1 MLLCYCVVAEHII
14 VHNSLFYLTFLLTLT
29 KKCCLFK
36 VGVYERNRPRKKLK
50 VNKKGKSKG
59 RQWVLKKK
67 EQMRKKGNEVPPDSK
82 YTARKRKAY
91 F

>member
-1 MLLCYCVVAEHII
+1 
-14 VHNSLFYLTFLLTLT
+14 LT
-29 KKCCLFK
+29 KIVVSFK

-50 VNKKGKSKG
+50 VNKKERSKG

-67 EQMRKKGNEVPPDSK
+67 EHRRKKGKEVPVDSK
-82 YTARKRKAY
+82 YTGRKRKAY